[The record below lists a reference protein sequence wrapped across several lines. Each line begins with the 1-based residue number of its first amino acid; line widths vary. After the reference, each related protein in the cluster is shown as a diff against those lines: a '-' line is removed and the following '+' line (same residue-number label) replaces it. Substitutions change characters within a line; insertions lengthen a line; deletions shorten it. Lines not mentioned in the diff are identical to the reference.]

1 MMADEYLSMCTTT
14 GADFIKKNV
23 NDFQLNR
30 IVVAACT
37 PKTHE
42 PVFQAVLEEI
52 GLDKAFLEFVN
63 LREHCS
69 FVHRAN
75 KAGAMEIAKD
85 LLNAGVSRARKL
97 ETIPELV
104 VPIAD
109 TVLVIGGGVA
119 GLQAALDLG
128 NQGIKVCLVEE
139 KPTIGGKMAMLD
151 RTFPTDDC
159 SI

>member
-1 MMADEYLSMCTTT
+1 MADEYLSMCTTT
-14 GADFIKKNV
+14 GADFIKKNI
-23 NDFQLNR
+23 DEFQLNR

-42 PVFQAVLEEI
+42 PVFEAVLEEI
-52 GLDKAFLEFVN
+52 GLDKSFLEFVN

-69 FVHRAN
+69 FVHRTN
-75 KAGAMEIAKD
+75 KDGAMDTAKD
-85 LLNAGVSRARKL
+85 LLNAGVSRAKKL
-97 ETIPELV
+97 ENIPELV

-128 NQGIKVCLVEE
+128 NQGNKVCLVEE

>member
-1 MMADEYLSMCTTT
+1 MADEYLSMCTTG
-14 GADFIKKNV
+14 GADLIKNNV
-23 NDFQLNR
+23 SEYQLNR
-30 IVVAACT
+30 VVVAACT

-42 PVFQAVLEEI
+42 PVFKAVLEDI
-52 GLDKAFLEFVN
+52 GLDTAFLEFVN

-69 FVHRAN
+69 FVHRAD
-75 KAGAMEIAKD
+75 KDLAMEKAKA
-85 LLNAGVSRARKL
+85 LLNAGVSRAKKL
-97 ETIPELV
+97 ENIPELV
-104 VPIAD
+104 VPISD

-119 GLQAALDLG
+119 GLQASLDLG
-128 NQGIKVCLVEE
+128 NQGINVCLVEE

>member
-1 MMADEYLSMCTTT
+1 MADEYLSMCTTT
-14 GADFIKKNV
+14 GADFIKKNI
-23 NDFQLNR
+23 DEFQLNR

-42 PVFQAVLEEI
+42 PVFRAVLEEI

-69 FVHRAN
+69 FVHRTN
-75 KAGAMEIAKD
+75 KEGAMEIAKD
-85 LLNAGVSRARKL
+85 LLNAGISRAKKL

>member
-14 GADFIKKNV
+14 GAEFIKKNV

-75 KAGAMEIAKD
+75 KDGAMEIAKD
-85 LLNAGVSRARKL
+85 LLNAGVSRAKKL

-104 VPIAD
+104 VPISD

>member
-1 MMADEYLSMCTTT
+1 MADEYLSMCTTT
-14 GADFIKKNV
+14 GADFIKKYV
-23 NDFQLNR
+23 SDFQLNR

-42 PVFQAVLEEI
+42 PVFEAVLEDI

-85 LLNAGVSRARKL
+85 LLNAGVSRAKKL

>member
-1 MMADEYLSMCTTT
+1 MADEYLSMCTTT

-23 NDFQLNR
+23 DDFQLNR
-30 IVVAACT
+30 IVIGACT

-42 PVFQAVLEEI
+42 PVFEAVLEEI

-69 FVHRAN
+69 FVHRTN
-75 KAGAMEIAKD
+75 KEGAMDTAKD
-85 LLNAGVSRARKL
+85 LLNAGISRAKKL
-97 ETIPELV
+97 ENIPELV

>member
-1 MMADEYLSMCTTT
+1 MADEYLSMCTTT

-23 NDFQLNR
+23 DDFHLNR

-42 PVFQAVLEEI
+42 PVFEAVLEEI

-69 FVHRAN
+69 FVHRTN
-75 KAGAMEIAKD
+75 KDGAMEIAKD
-85 LLNAGVSRARKL
+85 LLNAGVSRAKKL

>member
-1 MMADEYLSMCTTT
+1 MADEYLSMCTTT
-14 GADFIKKNV
+14 GADFIKKNI
-23 NDFQLNR
+23 DEFQLNR

-42 PVFQAVLEEI
+42 PVFRAVLEEI

-69 FVHRAN
+69 FVHRTN
-75 KAGAMEIAKD
+75 KEGAMEIAKD
-85 LLNAGVSRARKL
+85 LLNAGISRAKKL

-109 TVLVIGGGVA
+109 PVLVIGGGVA

>member
-1 MMADEYLSMCTTT
+1 MADEYLSMCTTT
-14 GADFIKKNV
+14 GADFIKKNID
-23 NDFQLNR
+23 DFKLNR
-30 IVVAACT
+30 IVIGACT
-37 PKTHE
+37 PITHE
-42 PVFQAVLEEI
+42 PVFEAVLEEI

-75 KAGAMEIAKD
+75 KDGAMEVAKD
-85 LLNAGVSRARKL
+85 LLNAGVSRAKRL
-97 ETIPELV
+97 EHVPELV

>member
-1 MMADEYLSMCTTT
+1 MADEYLSMCTTT

-23 NDFQLNR
+23 NDFELNR
-30 IVVAACT
+30 IIIAACT

-42 PVFQAVLEEI
+42 PVFQAVLEDC

>member
-1 MMADEYLSMCTTT
+1 MADEYLSMCTAA
-14 GADFIKKNV
+14 GAEFIKSNV
-23 NDFQLNR
+23 EEHQLNR

-42 PVFQAVLEEI
+42 PVFQAVLEDA
-52 GLDKAFLEFVN
+52 GLDKSYLEFVN

-69 FVHRAN
+69 FVHRDN
-75 KAGAMEIAKD
+75 KKMAMRKAKD
-85 LLNAGVSRARKL
+85 MLKAGVSRAIEL
-97 ETIPELV
+97 EQIPERV
-104 VPIAD
+104 VPI
-109 TVLVIGGGVA
+109 TNSVLVIGGGVA

-128 NQGIKVCLVEE
+128 DQGFQVYLVEE

>member
-1 MMADEYLSMCTTT
+1 MADEYLSMCTTT

-23 NDFQLNR
+23 NDFHLNR

-69 FVHRAN
+69 FVHRGN

-85 LLNAGVSRARKL
+85 LLNAGVSRAEKL

>member
-1 MMADEYLSMCTTT
+1 MMADEYLSMCTTG

-23 NDFQLNR
+23 DDFHLNR

-42 PVFQAVLEEI
+42 PVFRAVLDEI
-52 GLDKAFLEFVN
+52 GIDTAFLEFIN

-69 FVHRAN
+69 FVHRKTKDA
-75 KAGAMEIAKD
+75 AMEKAKD
-85 LLNAGVSRARKL
+85 LISAGVSRAHKL
-97 ETIPELV
+97 ENIPELI
-104 VPIAD
+104 VPITD
-109 TVLVIGGGVA
+109 SVLVIGGGVA

-128 NQGIKVCLVEE
+128 NQGIRVCLVEE

>member
-23 NDFQLNR
+23 EDFQLNR
-30 IVVAACT
+30 IVIGACT

-42 PVFQAVLEEI
+42 PVFKAVLEEI
-52 GLDKAFLEFVN
+52 GLDTAYLEFVN

-69 FVHRAN
+69 FVHRTN
-75 KAGAMEIAKD
+75 KDEAMDKAKD
-85 LLNAGVSRARKL
+85 LLNAGVSRAKKL

-104 VPIAD
+104 VPISD

>member
-1 MMADEYLSMCTTT
+1 MADEYLSMCTTT
-14 GADFIKKNV
+14 GADFIKKNI
-23 NDFQLNR
+23 DEFQLNR
-30 IVVAACT
+30 IVIGACT

-42 PVFQAVLEEI
+42 PVFEAVLEEI

-69 FVHRAN
+69 FVHRTN
-75 KAGAMEIAKD
+75 KDGAMDKAKD
-85 LLNAGVSRARKL
+85 LINAGVSRAVKL
-97 ETIPELV
+97 ENIPELV

-119 GLQAALDLG
+119 GLQASLDLG

>member
-1 MMADEYLSMCTTT
+1 MAVEYLSMCTTA
-14 GADFIKKNV
+14 GADLIKKYVTDN
-23 NDFQLNR
+23 QLNR
-30 IVVAACT
+30 VVVAACT

-42 PVFQAVLEEI
+42 PVFKAVLFDI
-52 GLDKAFLEFVN
+52 GLDTAFLEFVN
-63 LREHCS
+63 IREHCS
-69 FVHRAN
+69 FVHRTNKDLAMN
-75 KAGAMEIAKD
+75 KAKEM
-85 LLNAGVSRARKL
+85 LNAGISRAKNL
-97 ETIPELV
+97 ENIPELV
-104 VPIAD
+104 VPISD

-119 GLQAALDLG
+119 GLQASLDLG

>member
-1 MMADEYLSMCTTT
+1 MADEYLSMCTTT

-23 NDFQLNR
+23 DDFQLNR
-30 IVVAACT
+30 IVVGACT

-69 FVHRAN
+69 FVHRTN
-75 KAGAMEIAKD
+75 KDGAMETAKD
-85 LLNAGVSRARKL
+85 LINAGVSRAKKL
-97 ETIPELV
+97 ENIPELV

>member
-1 MMADEYLSMCTTT
+1 MADEYLSMCTTT

-42 PVFQAVLEEI
+42 PVFRAVLEEI

-85 LLNAGVSRARKL
+85 LLNAGVSRAKKL

-104 VPIAD
+104 VPIAE

>member
-1 MMADEYLSMCTTT
+1 MADEYLSMCTTT

-42 PVFQAVLEEI
+42 PVFRAVLEEI

-85 LLNAGVSRARKL
+85 LLNAGVSRAKKL